1 MARDIHNIKTPQR
14 PVRKRCT
21 KCKRSA
27 WAAKDDIR
35 CWRTIE
41 VVRGLN
47 KPFEAYC
54 GGTLHVVKRAKRQV
68 RAVTDLPAVAE
79 KKRIDAAREQSRAA
93 TRVKALQTR
102 IKRLQTALR
111 KQQRREKHFGRL
123 AARSD
128 AEIAVQ
134 RERIKTAQLVQ
145 AVTRRLLKAAGV
157 GKVEHG
163 G

>member
-1 MARDIHNIKTPQR
+1 MGRDIHDIKTPQR

-54 GGTLHVVKRAKRQV
+54 GGTLHVVKRAKRKV
-68 RAVTDLPAVAE
+68 RVATDLPAVAE
-79 KKRIDAAREQSRAA
+79 RKRADAARAQALAAGRA
-93 TRVKALQTR
+93 KKLQAK

-111 KQQRREKHFGRL
+111 KQQRRERHFGRL

-128 AEIAVQ
+128 ADIALQ

-145 AVTRRLLKAAGV
+145 TVTRRLLKAAGV
-157 GKVEHG
+157 GKVEQG